1 MKLTTEQVEDIEN
14 ILNQK
19 GIKYDDLKFEIVD
32 HIASEI
38 ENEMEKSDINFVETT
53 ALVFNRWE
61 PEFKPIMSF
70 LFSKKYPK
78 IYKDKLLKIIKIQ
91 GLSTAFLCSLFLI
104 LFYFF
109 SDVNQRLEYLFWLKK
124 TLQISYV
131 VSILTLLIIKF
142 LNSKVTT
149 FTFYRSMLDTRFPVF
164 FCWLFILANDT
175 IPKGINNQL
184 IFVVM
189 IGFILMYFISTIYF
203 GLKHY
208 QFAQKI
214 QRV

>member
-1 MKLTTEQVEDIEN
+1 MKLTTEQVGDIEN

-38 ENEMEKSDINFVETT
+38 ENEMEKSDTNFVETT
-53 ALVFNRWE
+53 ALVFSRWE

-142 LNSKVTT
+142 MNSKVTT

-164 FCWLFILANDT
+164 FCWLFILYNDT
-175 IPKGINNQL
+175 IPKGINSQL

-203 GLKHY
+203 GLKHF
-208 QFAQKI
+208 QFVQKI

>member
-38 ENEMEKSDINFVETT
+38 ENEMEKSDTNFVETI
-53 ALVFNRWE
+53 ALVFSRWE
-61 PEFKPIMSF
+61 PEFKPTNIFFFFKS
-70 LFSKKYPK
+70 YPK
-78 IYKDKLLKIIKIQ
+78 FYKDKLLKIIKIQ
-91 GLSTAFLCSLFLI
+91 GLSTAVLSSLFLI

-109 SDVNQRLEYLFWLKK
+109 SDVIQSTDYLFWLKK
-124 TLQISYV
+124 ILQISYV
-131 VSILTLLIIKF
+131 VTILTLLIIKF

-164 FCWLFILANDT
+164 FCWLFILFNNN
-175 IPKGINNQL
+175 IPKGINSQH

-189 IGFILMYFISTIYF
+189 IGFVLIYFISTIYF

-208 QFAQKI
+208 QFVQKI
-214 QRV
+214 KSV

>member
-1 MKLTTEQVEDIEN
+1 MKLTTEQVGDIEN

-38 ENEMEKSDINFVETT
+38 ENEMEKSDTNFVETT
-53 ALVFNRWE
+53 ALVFSRWE
-61 PEFKPIMSF
+61 SEFKPIMSF

-78 IYKDKLLKIIKIQ
+78 IYKDMLLKIIKIQ

-124 TLQISYV
+124 ILQISYV

-142 LNSKVTT
+142 FNSKVKT

-164 FCWLFILANDT
+164 FCWLFILTNDP

-203 GLKHY
+203 GLKHF
-208 QFAQKI
+208 QFVQKI

>member
-1 MKLTTEQVEDIEN
+1 MNLTTEQVEDIEN

-38 ENEMEKSDINFVETT
+38 ENEMEKSDTNFVETT
-53 ALVFNRWE
+53 ALVFSRWE

-124 TLQISYV
+124 ILQISYV

-142 LNSKVTT
+142 FNSKVKT

-164 FCWLFILANDT
+164 FCWLFILTNDT
-175 IPKGINNQL
+175 IPKGINSQL

-189 IGFILMYFISTIYF
+189 TGFILMYFISTIYF
-203 GLKHY
+203 GLKHF
-208 QFAQKI
+208 QFVQKI
-214 QRV
+214 QTV